1 MKYLITYDEKE
12 SVSIDFDHMV
22 ALEISLTLDGISGIL
37 PGNCFTSNYL
47 PSQYKDRVLFQVMS
61 STQEL
66 DASSWK
72 TSIVGKM
79 RISVRDQLD
88 TEKSDRNFL
97 KDEKA
102 ENEEQIERTENSET
116 KAELMRRLGYI
127 IPDAL

>member
-1 MKYLITYDEKE
+1 
-12 SVSIDFDHMV
+12 
-22 ALEISLTLDGISGIL
+22 
-37 PGNCFTSNYL
+37 
-47 PSQYKDRVLFQVMS
+47 
-61 STQEL
+61 
-66 DASSWK
+66 
-72 TSIVGKM
+72 M